1 MRVLAFRKRQRRLK
15 RKGAW
20 RWNKP
25 KVGCIGRFTTKHG
38 QRKQKLFHSMKKR
51 TVRPNTVRNYTER
64 YEHNIDPVIGKL
76 ILSEGKTDSMPDG
89 YEPDD
94 RRRISYIYYLSGKD
108 TPLYTEGS
116 IV

>member
-1 MRVLAFRKRQRRLK
+1 
-15 RKGAW
+15 
-20 RWNKP
+20 
-25 KVGCIGRFTTKHG
+25 
-38 QRKQKLFHSMKKR
+38 MKKR

-94 RRRISYIYYLSGKD
+94 RRRISYNYYLSGKD
-108 TPLYTEGS
+108 TPPPCTPRVTLFNTTEDEKHKEIEMIAAS
-116 IV
+116 LKMV